1 MRNAAPIVAL
11 ILALG
16 LCSGSGYAAGEDT
29 PAIRKIEQA
38 RKAIAAKPAQAEP
51 YNELAQALAGR
62 ARETGDTGYYV
73 QAQQAI
79 DQAVRLSP
87 DNLDSEKASIR
98 VLLGQQEF
106 GQALERARALNK
118 KVPDDVLVYG
128 FIVDAASETGLYA
141 EAERAVQWMLDLRS
155 GNIAGLM
162 RAAYMREM
170 FGDVDGAT
178 ELMQAALQRLPP
190 HETEERAWTMNRIAH
205 LRLAAGKPAEA
216 EPFAREAL
224 ALFPGYHYA
233 LGTLAS
239 IKLAQN
245 QPTEALALERQHYQT
260 APNAGN
266 LYSLAQAL
274 RRSGRAQEA
283 RNAFAEFEKK
293 ALSKLGDADNSNRA
307 LVHYYVDVARKPTQA
322 LRVATLN
329 SRVGAMCSRWMPMLG
344 RCTRMEITP
353 RRVGNSTPRWL
364 SASAMRACCI
374 TPAPSHQSSRT
385 ARARRATCNNR
396 WHWPRTRHSP
406 RRREN
411 CSLKAIPVC
420 NNLPCPDDARH
431 QNHDKHPEP

>member
-245 QPTEALALERQHYQT
+245 QPTEALALERQRYQT

-293 ALSKLGDADNSNRA
+293 ALSKSGDADNSNRA

-322 LRVATLN
+322 LRVATLE
-329 SRVGAMCSRWMPMLG
+329 L
-344 RCTRMEITP
+344 
-353 RRVGNSTPRWL
+353 
-364 SASAMRACCI
+364 
-374 TPAPSHQSSRT
+374 
-385 ARARRATCNNR
+385 ARRRDVLALDAHAWALYANGNYAAA
-396 WHWPRTRHSP
+396 
-406 RRREN
+406 RRQLDSALAVGIRDAGMLYHAGAIASKLKDRKSAARYLQQ
-411 CSLKAIPVC
+411 SLA
-420 NNLPCPDDARH
+420 LAPDAAFAAPARKLLA
-431 QNHDKHPEP
+431 QSNPGMQQFALSR